1 MEDFNSKY
9 TGQQVEDLLDQVA
22 SGNVGGSDAPIV
34 SQDTYIAPFTVEDVA
49 LLHNGG
55 IATLS
60 IPIALIEAVI
70 AKKRVLIPSN
80 YDFGNGFAELTYAE
94 GYVGEADAG
103 LIAFFFMLRE
113 MYSIYIDDAI
123 SDGAIIVSK
132 EQIHRAVVPGP
143 NEIVG
148 ISSIEQTTTSNADGG
163 SNIITA
169 TLSNGTKT
177 TFTIK
182 NGSKG
187 SVGEQGPKGDTGAT
201 GAQGPKGDKGDTGAN
216 GTNGKDGADGEDGA
230 TFTPSVDSA
239 GNLSWSNNKGLTN
252 PPTVNIKGPR
262 GDKGDAGE
270 GGGSSGSSEIETIYL
285 ESTFG
290 ESLVIDE
297 MLAEKRYYIW
307 LEERG
312 GEDAYKDVTFLSF
325 EGHNADTLAIKHFYA
340 VIGLGTNGDGPVKT
354 TLGFP
359 DDYYIYYPNGKVPEI
374 AEEGGYELSITQ
386 VTEYGWSYYNVVVT
400 PFS

>member
-9 TGQQVEDLLDQVA
+9 TGPEVEDLLDRVA
-22 SGNVGGSDAPIV
+22 SGNAGGGDAPIA
-34 SQDTYIAPFTVEDVA
+34 SQDTYIAPFTVEDVGS
-49 LLHNGG
+49 LYNGD

-70 AKKRVLIPSN
+70 AKKRVLIPSE
-80 YDFGNGFAELTYAE
+80 YDYGNGFAELTYAE
-94 GYVGEADAG
+94 GYIGEADAG
-103 LIAFFFMLRE
+103 LSAFFFMLTE
-113 MYSIYIDDAI
+113 LYHIYIDDAI
-123 SDGAIIVSK
+123 SDGAIIVNK
-132 EQIHRAVVPGP
+132 ENVSMTRVADANQR
-143 NEIVG
+143 VG

-163 SNIITA
+163 SNIVTV
-169 TLSNGTKT
+169 TLADGTKS

-187 SVGEQGPKGDTGAT
+187 SQGIQGE
-201 GAQGPKGDKGDTGAN
+201 QGPKGDKGDKGDTGTN
-216 GTNGKDGADGEDGA
+216 GTNGKDGADGA

-239 GNLSWSNNKGLTN
+239 GNLSWTNNKGLTN
-252 PPTVNIKGPR
+252 PPTVNIKGP
-262 GDKGDAGE
+262 KGDAGS
-270 GGGSSGSSEIETIYL
+270 GGGSGGSSEIETIYL

-307 LEERG
+307 LEEGG
-312 GEDAYKDVTFLSF
+312 GEYAHKEVIFLGF
-325 EGHNADTLAIKHFYA
+325 EGHNADTIAIKHFYA
-340 VIGLGTNGDGPVKT
+340 VIDLGTNGSGPVKT
-354 TLGFP
+354 TLCFP
-359 DDYYIYYPNGKVPEI
+359 DDYPIYYPNGKVPEI